1 MSYQLINLDV
11 ARHISATLMDI
22 EAVKINTENPYTWV
36 SGWKSPIYC
45 DNRLTLSYPEIRSII
60 KNKLTAAIVNNFP
73 DVAAI
78 AGVATAGIP
87 QGVLIADNMNLPF
100 GYVRSSPKGHGLEN
114 LIEGN
119 LISGQKVVV
128 VEDLISTGSSSLNAV
143 KALKSAGMDVVGMVA
158 IFTYGFKAASDHFE
172 NENIPL
178 WVLSDYGIMIEE
190 ALKKNYIQPSEVEL
204 LKSWRVDPE
213 NWTGK

>member
-1 MSYQLINLDV
+1 MSYQLINNDV

-22 EAVKINTENPYTWV
+22 EAIKINTEKPYTWV

-73 DVAAI
+73 EVSVI

-143 KALKSAGMDVVGMVA
+143 KALKSAGLDVLGMVA
-158 IFTYGFKAASDHFE
+158 IFTYGFKAASDQFE

-190 ALKKNYIQPSEVEL
+190 ALKKNYIQSSEVEL

>member
-1 MSYQLINLDV
+1 MSYQLINNDV

-22 EAVKINTENPYTWV
+22 EAIKINTEKPYTWV

-73 DVAAI
+73 EVSAI

-158 IFTYGFKAASDHFE
+158 IFTYGFKAASDQFE

-190 ALKKNYIQPSEVEL
+190 ALKKNYIQSSEVEL